1 MHFAV
6 FVATIALCASCAYAA
21 FCSGKPHENN
31 PNAFPIATD
40 YTFVRSTK
48 NAKLYMAGSGDD
60 AFKVAHVWGAS
71 GYEYGLAYGEILKD
85 DIAPLLSTAWS
96 YFESQIVQG
105 LDKLPK
111 WFADIVASKGLAVAL
126 DFQNMLVQKHV
137 NPEYYAEMK
146 GIAESAGV
154 EYQQLVRISLIGE
167 ITRGRCSMFGAWG
180 KASVGG
186 KTLQL
191 RALDWDTD
199 AGLQDHP
206 VVVVY
211 HPTSSKIGHAFANVG
226 WAGFMGSLTGVSSTQ
241 LGISEIGVSFP
252 DDTFG
257 DESMIG
263 NPFVFLL
270 RDVLQYDLTLD
281 NALTRMATT
290 DRTCHLILGVGDG
303 KLGRMNIIQY
313 SHSNV
318 SFMDDTN
325 LRPVADW
332 HPRIENLPY
341 EAMDWNCPSF
351 QSKMHERLVATY
363 GTLTPEVAISDVI
376 ALTTTGSL
384 HVAVYDLTDMQMYVS
399 NARAST
405 ETTGPFDAYDRQ
417 YVKLDLKAMFQEAAP
432 Q

>member
-1 MHFAV
+1 
-6 FVATIALCASCAYAA
+6 
-21 FCSGKPHENN
+21 
-31 PNAFPIATD
+31 
-40 YTFVRSTK
+40 
-48 NAKLYMAGSGDD
+48 
-60 AFKVAHVWGAS
+60 
-71 GYEYGLAYGEILKD
+71 
-85 DIAPLLSTAWS
+85 
-96 YFESQIVQG
+96 
-105 LDKLPK
+105 
-111 WFADIVASKGLAVAL
+111 
-126 DFQNMLVQKHV
+126 
-137 NPEYYAEMK
+137 
-146 GIAESAGV
+146 
-154 EYQQLVRISLIGE
+154 
-167 ITRGRCSMFGAWG
+167 
-180 KASVGG
+180 
-186 KTLQL
+186 
-191 RALDWDTD
+191 LDWDTD